1 MTHKIHTER
10 YGQDSTTLSGPHQF
24 ETSGTDGVITI
35 WKFPEMG
42 VPKAP
47 IFVGLSLIN
56 HPFEGTPTLGNPHMS
71 NHLKTET
78 VHPFPY

>member
-1 MTHKIHTER
+1 MPWSIV
-10 YGQDSTTLSGPHQF
+10 
-24 ETSGTDGVITI
+24 GTNIEPPNI
-35 WKFPEMG
+35 QMG